1 MKKQVPVQAALSG
14 AEQTCDEGGLVSMT
28 KSVGDEVV
36 EGETIA
42 IVRDPYGNVLEQ
54 IKAPVT
60 GWVTAY
66 PLQEPERHVGRYGRL
81 LYVPQGLGIRR
92 IWTPYVNC
100 HRSRPELLP
109 VRTAGGLIRPD
120 EAVRATP
127 STELLCALSASNR
140 CRVLFRAS
148 SGQV

>member
-66 PLQEPERHVGRYGRL
+66 PLRKNQNAMSGDTV
-81 LYVPQGLGIRR
+81 
-92 IWTPYVNC
+92 
-100 HRSRPELLP
+100 
-109 VRTAGGLIRPD
+109 AFFM
-120 EAVRATP
+120 
-127 STELLCALSASNR
+127 
-140 CRVLFRAS
+140 FRKD
-148 SGQV
+148 